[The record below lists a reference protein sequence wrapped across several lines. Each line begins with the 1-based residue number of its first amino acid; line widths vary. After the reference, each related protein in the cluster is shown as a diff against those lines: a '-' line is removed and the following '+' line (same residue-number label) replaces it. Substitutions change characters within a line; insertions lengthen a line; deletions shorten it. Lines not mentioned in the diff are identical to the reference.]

1 MDQSVN
7 FSFENPCKFF
17 VHVLNSFSKFDV
29 YKGIATIITV
39 VDSHSEKKLNKI
51 WNFYF
56 VKQSVKIK

>member
-1 MDQSVN
+1 MVQSVN

-51 WNFYF
+51 
-56 VKQSVKIK
+56 